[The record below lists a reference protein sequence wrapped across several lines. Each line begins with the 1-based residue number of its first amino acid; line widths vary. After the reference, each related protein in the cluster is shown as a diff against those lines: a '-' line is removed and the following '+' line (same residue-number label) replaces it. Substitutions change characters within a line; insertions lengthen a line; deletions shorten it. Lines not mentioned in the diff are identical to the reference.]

1 MLVVDFEVEVS
12 HTTRCVVLAL
22 RGELDMASRSILQSR
37 LEQHPLHEHIVLD
50 MLEVKFLDSS
60 GLQLILLQALDR
72 QEAGGSLLLRNCVF
86 PVRQV
91 IDLTGL
97 IHLFEDDDGT
107 GLPDMGT
114 QGDLQPSV

>member
-1 MLVVDFEVEVS
+1 MLIVDFEVEIS
-12 HTTRCVVLAL
+12 HTPRCVVLAL

-37 LEQHPLHEHIVLD
+37 LAQHPLHDHIVLD

-60 GLQLILLQALDR
+60 GLQFILLQALDR

-97 IHLFEDDDGT
+97 IHLFEEDDGT
-107 GLPDMGT
+107 GLPDMGVEEPLR
-114 QGDLQPSV
+114 QAV